1 MTLTR
6 SGAYR
11 CTEAGYTVDIHI
23 SYRNAIRAIV
33 ASLCVEGVGVR
44 ESGWL
49 LAHNAPQFFEYGH
62 VYLWSLNDSHASS
75 DAESVAGAYKVR
87 YTVLGKYLADV
98 IVMSDVWD
106 VAVLPY
112 HFDYVSKYKH
122 MTLIYFVISWSFNI
136 EVHRFSSV
144 NTGSHREM
152 LLLWSGN
159 FYAHWLDCL
168 HYTKETEYCD

>member
-1 MTLTR
+1 MPWRLQDLVHID
-6 SGAYR
+6 ALKQDIQLIFILA
-11 CTEAGYTVDIHI
+11 TETPSEPLLHH
-23 SYRNAIRAIV
+23 
-33 ASLCVEGVGVR
+33 CVSKGVR

-122 MTLIYFVISWSFNI
+122 MTLIYFGISWSFNI

-159 FYAHWLDCL
+159 LYAHWLDCL